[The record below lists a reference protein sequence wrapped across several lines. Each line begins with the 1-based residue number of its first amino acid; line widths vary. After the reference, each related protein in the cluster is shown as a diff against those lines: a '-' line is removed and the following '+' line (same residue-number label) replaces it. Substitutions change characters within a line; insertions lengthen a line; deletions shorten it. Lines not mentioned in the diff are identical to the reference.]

1 MELLE
6 RYLKAVRTY
15 LPDGQKDDIVN
26 ELSENIR
33 SQLED
38 RECDLGRPLTDS
50 DIEAIL
56 KQHGHP
62 LLVAGRYRQDHRSFA
77 FGPQLIGPVLFPFY
91 AKVLAFNMGIT
102 CAVIVVL
109 LAALVASGQTVTF
122 SGIVAVFFYQLLL
135 QFAIVTFIFA
145 LMDKHLARFPD
156 RWDPRNPKHLQP
168 RLNFAKNSPWIPRME
183 SISQIVALSVAFV
196 WLRALQHSPFLILGP
211 AAAFLRL
218 GPVWHQLYP
227 PAAVLLLAGMAQAVI
242 NLARPDWTRFRSV
255 ARVLFSLATLAMWGV
270 LLKAG
275 TWIVPA
281 NSAGDYA
288 HVTRIVNQCFF
299 YGLLIAVGISGFQLF
314 RDLRRFATRARG
326 SRTPVSLA

>member
-1 MELLE
+1 MELLD
-6 RYLKAVRTY
+6 RYLKAVRSY

-38 RECDLGRPLTDS
+38 QESELGRPLADS
-50 DIEAIL
+50 DVEAIL

-62 LLVAGRYRQDHRSFA
+62 LLVAGRYRQDHRSLA

-91 AKVLAFNMGIT
+91 AKVLAFNLGIT
-102 CAVIVVL
+102 CAVIVVVF
-109 LAALVASGQTVTF
+109 AALVASGQALTF

-145 LMDKHLARFPD
+145 LMDKHLAKFPD

-168 RLNFAKNSPWIPRME
+168 QLNFAKNSPWIPRME
-183 SISQIVALSVAFV
+183 SISQVVALSVALV

-218 GPVWHQLYP
+218 APVWHQLYP
-227 PAAVLLLAGMAQAVI
+227 AAAVLLLAGMAQAVI
-242 NLARPDWTRFRSV
+242 NLVRPDWTRLRSV
-255 ARVLFSLATLAMWGV
+255 ARVFFSLATLAMWGL

-281 NSAGDYA
+281 QATGDY
-288 HVTRIVNQCFF
+288 TRVAQIANQCFF
-299 YGLLIAVGISGFQLF
+299 YGLLIAVGISAFQLF
-314 RDLRRFATRARG
+314 RDLRRLNTRAPD